1 MKNVSNTSRSIAII
15 SVLAGIAYLYL
26 ISVDFI
32 NNWDSSVNSFMQGYN
47 ESSMRRVNETPKDL
61 FSLHLSAKD
70 LQHYYTDSLMNLKTN
85 TFLPVKYQNVEVSYQ
100 FNDTY
105 DHGMQLK
112 YRVIFFIIVFVL
124 FILLIAVPV
133 YFFRI
138 IGAFYK
144 NDIFSYINVKILN
157 ILGVLLVII
166 FALGITLDIVSFNY
180 QKSLIEIPNYSLSIY
195 LSGAEW
201 LFMGLISLLIA
212 SILKR
217 SVEMKEEQDLTI

>member
-105 DHGMQLK
+105 DRGMQLK